1 MVMIR
6 RLRVGTRSAAAF
18 WVVGT
23 VRVDIEV
30 DLIDAALGLG
40 MAIAG
45 VPGPSRSWASVTL
58 ARKRYFQ
65 SPPGGNSEL
74 LLPANWKVRAFSC
87 PFL

>member
-1 MVMIR
+1 MIR

-40 MAIAG
+40 MAVAG
-45 VPGPSRSWASVTL
+45 VPGPAAELGVGDFGEEE
-58 ARKRYFQ
+58 AFQ
-65 SPPGGNSEL
+65 SPPGGSSEL